1 MFWGNR
7 VIREDLEE
15 ICGRK
20 IRWER
25 LRNKTIL
32 ITGAYGML
40 PSYLVFL
47 FIYLNEARHYDMKL
61 ILAVRSKEKASKR
74 FGYFLEKKYIRL
86 YLGDINEP
94 IHVEGPIDYV
104 IHGASLASTQYYGST
119 PVDVILPNISG
130 TIQLLRL
137 AEEHKAEGFLL
148 FSSGEVYGKV
158 DSCVSVITE
167 ETLGIVDTLNLRN
180 CYCESKRMAE
190 MLCCAWYRQKKV
202 PVKIAR
208 ICHTYGPTMNITGDA
223 RVFSSFAGDIVNNRN
238 IVMNSDGSAKRPFC
252 YLADATAGFIQIL
265 LDGEPGEAY
274 NLCNSEEFLSI
285 RQLADMLIGLYPEK
299 KLKVEVRIPEGNE
312 AVPKREES
320 EGRIS
325 DEKLKSL
332 GWFCKYDTRE
342 GFYRTIESLL
352 QERESTT
359 V

>member
-1 MFWGNR
+1 MFWEND

-15 ICGRK
+15 IYGRK
-20 IRWER
+20 IKWER

-40 PSYLVFL
+40 ASYLVFL
-47 FIYLNEARHYDMKL
+47 FIYLNEVHHYGIEL
-61 ILAVRSKEKASKR
+61 VLAVRSKEKAGKR
-74 FGYFLEKKYIRL
+74 FGHFLEKEYIKL
-86 YLGDINEP
+86 YLKDINEP
-94 IHVEGPIDYV
+94 ISVDGHIDYV
-104 IHGASLASTQYYGST
+104 IHGASLASTQYYGSM
-119 PVDVILPNISG
+119 PIDVILPNVSG

-158 DSCVSVITE
+158 DSAISVITE
-167 ETLGIVDTLNLRN
+167 ETLGTADTLNLRN

-190 MLCCAWYRQKKV
+190 MLCCAWFHQKNV

-208 ICHTYGPTMNITGDA
+208 ICHTYGPTMDIAGDA
-223 RVFSSFAGDIVNNRN
+223 RVFSSFVGDIINDRN
-238 IVMNSDGSAKRPFC
+238 IIMNSDGSAKRPFC

-265 LDGEPGEAY
+265 LEGKAGEAY
-274 NLCNSEEFLSI
+274 NLCNSGETLTI
-285 RQLADMLIGLYPEK
+285 RQLADMLTGLYPRK
-299 KLKVEVRIPEGNE
+299 KLKVEMRIPEG
-312 AVPKREES
+312 KRMIPRKEES
-320 EGRIS
+320 ESEIS
-325 DEKLKSL
+325 DEKLKAL

-352 QERESTT
+352 QEKEKAT